1 MLGFTLFALSGL
13 TYACVTYTLRS
24 GYGPTYYV
32 ESRTISVLDLQLL
45 LYYRSSG
52 DDRRVS
58 IIL

>member
-24 GYGPTYYV
+24 GYGPTHYV
-32 ESRTISVLDLQLL
+32 ESRTISVLDLQL